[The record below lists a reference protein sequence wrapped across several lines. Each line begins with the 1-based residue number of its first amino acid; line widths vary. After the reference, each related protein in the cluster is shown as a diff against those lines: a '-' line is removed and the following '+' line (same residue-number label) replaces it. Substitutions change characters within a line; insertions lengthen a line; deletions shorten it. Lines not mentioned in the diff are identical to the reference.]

1 MTEANCYKWNYVLIG
16 PSIRVSFN
24 HKQFL
29 SHKTNFRLWWW
40 KFPLYRV
47 CKWKFTGSTSLSFL
61 LTCLKKDFAVWCKYH
76 VMNLKNTYIKAWSKI
91 SLLIKKWSRESHIF
105 DLYNTLFNTNT
116 ISTTKSIIICTKQ
129 SSWVLYPSIVY
140 NVSP

>member
-29 SHKTNFRLWWW
+29 WHKTNFRLWGW

-47 CKWKFTGSTSLSFL
+47 CKWKFTGSTSLNFI
-61 LTCLKKDFAVWCKYH
+61 LTCLKRFCCMVQIPCDEFEEH
-76 VMNLKNTYIKAWSKI
+76 VHKSMVKNLLAHQKI
-91 SLLIKKWSRESHIF
+91 GNHIF
-105 DLYNTLFNTNT
+105 LISIIHFFNTNT

-140 NVSP
+140 NVSS